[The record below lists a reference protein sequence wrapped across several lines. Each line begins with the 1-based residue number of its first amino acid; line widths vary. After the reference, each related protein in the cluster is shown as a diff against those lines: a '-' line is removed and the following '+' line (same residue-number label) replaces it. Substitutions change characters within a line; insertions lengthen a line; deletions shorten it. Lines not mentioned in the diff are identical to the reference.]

1 MVSVVNEL
9 VVIIFSARNVSGGLI
24 VVVLMCLAR

>member
-9 VVIIFSARNVSGGLI
+9 VVIIFSVRNVSGRF

>member
-9 VVIIFSARNVSGGLI
+9 VVIIFSARNVIGRF